1 MKMFF
6 PLAFITLFAQFCSSI
21 ADITNL
27 YKSLNMGHD
36 NQENS
41 KVTANNRKLAN
52 ADGASSID
60 SVIAMMPKIEL
71 HAHLHGSIRRSTLES
86 LAQEKNI
93 SLNCDYNLDID
104 QCFGLF
110 KVVHQIISS
119 QSVLTRVLTEMME
132 DYMNDNVIYLE
143 IRTTPRSLP
152 DGTNDRQYIAL
163 LKTLITNHNN
173 LYGSHKM
180 LVKLILSVDRSKS
193 VAYAMDTLQIVD
205 SIGLFPSPKK
215 QDPKHQQEAGRGG
228 EEADVSQLIVGL
240 DFSGNPL
247 GGRFEDFAQVFVRG
261 RAMGLKITVHCAEIK
276 QLSYAPFAKGQKAQ
290 AFETDETTFILSF
303 K

>member
-1 MKMFF
+1 MK
-6 PLAFITLFAQFCSSI
+6 ITLLVAILLLICKSR
-21 ADITNL
+21 ADVTSL
-27 YKSLNMGHD
+27 YKSLNKGRD
-36 NQENS
+36 SKEKPKGTTYNS
-41 KVTANNRKLAN
+41 KLTN
-52 ADGASSID
+52 ADSASAID
-60 SVIAMMPKIEL
+60 DVIAMMPKIEL

-119 QSVLTRVLTEMME
+119 QTVLTRVFSEMME

-163 LKTLITNHNN
+163 LKTLISNHNDM
-173 LYGSHKM
+173 YGSNKM
-180 LVKLILSVDRSKS
+180 LVKLILSIDRSKS
-193 VAYAMDTLQIVD
+193 VSYAMETLQIVN
-205 SIGLFPSPKK
+205 SIGLYPS
-215 QDPKHQQEAGRGG
+215 QQQQQQQQQHG
-228 EEADVSQLIVGL
+228 DSKLIVGL

-247 GGRFEDFAQVFVRG
+247 GGRFEDFAHVFIQG
-261 RAMGLKITVHCAEIK
+261 REMGLKITVHCAEIK
-276 QLSYAPFAKGQKAQ
+276 QLSYASFEKGQKTHD
-290 AFETDETTFILSF
+290 FDTDETTFILSF